1 MDMKTKKQ
9 KRKRRCLRARFVRK
23 KSGSTEEVSWV
34 LQSKCLNREEQAP
47 HMRGT
52 VVESKMCVTSVTV
65 L

>member
-9 KRKRRCLRARFVRK
+9 KRMRRCLRARLVRK
-23 KSGSTEEVSWV
+23 KSGSTEEVSSV
-34 LQSKCLNREEQAP
+34 LQIKYLSREEQAP